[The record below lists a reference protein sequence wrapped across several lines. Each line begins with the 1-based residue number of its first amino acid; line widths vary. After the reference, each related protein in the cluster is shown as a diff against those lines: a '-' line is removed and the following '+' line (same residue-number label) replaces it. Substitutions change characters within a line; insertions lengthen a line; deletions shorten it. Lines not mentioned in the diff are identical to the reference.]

1 MVTAL
6 PLIFAAEA
14 DGVLVPTPA
23 ELLRRSIA
31 GERLAHAYLFVG
43 EDAELLD
50 EAALDL
56 AQVLDCTSPLERAPN
71 GRSLVACRTC
81 KVCRRI
87 LSGNHPDVLWVR
99 PQNRTRTIGVPQARD
114 VIHRVEMKPTEA
126 GYKIAVFASADRL
139 NVQAAN
145 ALLKTLEE
153 PPPGSLLLLLSTEP
167 DRLIETILSRCQ
179 RLNFG
184 TGGRLRLSP
193 AATAWLRDFATQAA
207 RSGTGLLPRYHL
219 LATLLTALVAMREEI
234 ETALKALS
242 PLEKYPDA
250 LPEQKECWE
259 DELLAGIEAEYRKRR
274 AEYLV
279 GLQAWLRDVWLESLG
294 VAEGLLNFPDLG
306 EGTATVGRRLKPAA
320 AAGNLESWERTQRL
334 LFTNVQE
341 SLTLEVGLIKLQL

>member
-1 MVTAL
+1 MVTDAAL
-6 PLIFAAEA
+6 LAAVGS
-14 DGVLVPTPA
+14 DGVVVPTPV

-31 GERLAHAYLFVG
+31 GERLAHAYLFLG
-43 EDAELLD
+43 EELELLE
-50 EAALDL
+50 EAARDL
-56 AQVLDCTSPLERAPN
+56 AQLLNCTSPRERAPN
-71 GRSLVACRTC
+71 RRPLLACGACTN
-81 KVCRRI
+81 CRRI
-87 LSGNHPDVLWVR
+87 AHGNHPDVLWVR
-99 PQNRTRTIGVPQARD
+99 PQNKMRTIGVDQARE
-114 VIHRVEMKPTEA
+114 VIHQISMKPTEA
-126 GYKIAVFASADRL
+126 FHKVAVFVGADRL

-153 PPPGSLLLLLSTEP
+153 PPPGSVLILVSTEP

-193 AATAWLRDFATQAA
+193 PATAWLRDFAAQAA
-207 RSGTGLLPRYHL
+207 RTGTGLLPRYQL
-219 LATLLTALVAMREEI
+219 LGSLLNALAALREEI
-234 ETALKALS
+234 ETSLTASS

-250 LPEQKECWE
+250 LPAQKERWE
-259 DELLAGIEAEYRKRR
+259 DELAAGIESEYRKRR

-294 VAEGLLNFPDLG
+294 HAEGLLHFPDFS
-306 EGTATVGRRLKPAA
+306 EGTAVVGRRLKPAA

-341 SLTLEVGLIKLQL
+341 SLALEVGLLKLKL